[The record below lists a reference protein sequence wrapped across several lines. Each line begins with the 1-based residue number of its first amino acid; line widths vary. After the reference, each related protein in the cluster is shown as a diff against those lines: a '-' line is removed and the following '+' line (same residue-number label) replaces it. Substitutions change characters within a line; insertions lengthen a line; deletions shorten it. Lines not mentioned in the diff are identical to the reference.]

1 MITHDTTVS
10 QWLLDDD
17 FFPVVEYT
25 GPLPFP
31 MALERADTSQTED
44 PYFLLGNYRLLLL
57 PHVSGK
63 YQLIT
68 GERSWGRL
76 NQGKQDN
83 SGANHLFVEWD
94 GQKIDLTDIYQ
105 DTVQVQRNFRCGVG
119 YVIWEY
125 AFSGIVITKKITIRP
140 SLSVTGGQS
149 IMQVDIEIKNDN
161 PQAHQFLLTDVIIA
175 DYEMNYQ
182 QNWPKK
188 VDYKARQKDNN
199 SDFCAV
205 EFETNPR
212 EPFLWKDKNSIAEYE
227 GFPPVLFMGSK
238 DKASIEHNVDAAGN
252 SLQAIHEVN
261 LKGGGVQSFSYQLG
275 FSFEEDYKAE
285 WKAFCEE
292 KTPVAD
298 QWQQVLPTFETDNE
312 RRSELLWHAHTL
324 EALSQ
329 YSRYFQETK
338 TPQGSQYDFLWG
350 LHASVRDHL
359 QHLLPMC
366 YYNPTVAKSA
376 LRYAL
381 KKENARGQVP
391 IMEKGFG
398 YQTDDVYIQSDNQ
411 LFLLHAIN
419 EYLRITGDSEF
430 LYEVLPYYPLES
442 KAEGTVLDHIE
453 KMVLFLRDEIGLG
466 PRGLVRLLNSDW
478 NDDLHFVLANEPFNR
493 MYEKSESH
501 LNTTMAIVMY
511 QQFVQN
517 LSSLKP
523 ADEYTYQIDM
533 LKSIAQTQATV
544 LYENIRKDLG
554 GASFFKRFY
563 WVDQPIG
570 NEEVYMWPQAFGLQI
585 PYLDVE
591 RKAKMIEV
599 VNERLVFPEKAGG
612 RLMEGPLPFV
622 KEHYCKDG
630 CGENG
635 AFWFA
640 PYAQYVIGVAQVDL
654 NLAWELFDRMSLQHI
669 GQAFPDFWL
678 GQWTASDYIN
688 SSISETQGHAYNMPY
703 NAHAHAYPLYTYYRL
718 KELEK

>member
-1 MITHDTTVS
+1 MITQDTTVS
-10 QWLLDDD
+10 RWLLDDD

-31 MALERADTSQTED
+31 MELDRSDTSQTED

-76 NQGKQDN
+76 NLGKEDN
-83 SGANHLFVEWD
+83 SGANHLIVEWD
-94 GQKIDLTDIYQ
+94 GHKIDLTDINQ
-105 DTVQVQRNFRCGVG
+105 DKVQIERNCRCGVG

-125 AFSGIVITKKITIRP
+125 AFNEMVITKKISVRP

-149 IMQVDIEIKNDN
+149 IMQVDIEIKNN
-161 PQAHQFLLTDVIIA
+161 NTHCQQLKVIDAIVA
-175 DYEMNYQ
+175 DYEMHYQ
-182 QNWPKK
+182 QKWPKK
-188 VDYKARQKDNN
+188 VDYGVREVERGV
-199 SDFCAV
+199 DFCAIA
-205 EFETNPR
+205 FEAKPR
-212 EPFLWKDKNSIAEYE
+212 EPFLWKDKDTIAAYE

-238 DKASIEHNVDAAGN
+238 DKTSIEHNANGGAN
-252 SLQAIHEVN
+252 YLQANYEVK
-261 LKGGGVQSFSYQLG
+261 LKGGYKQSFSYQLG
-275 FSFEEDYKAE
+275 FSFDTDYQAQ
-285 WKAFCEE
+285 WNAFCEE
-292 KTPVAD
+292 KTSVAD
-298 QWQQVLPTFETDNE
+298 QWKQVLPEFGLDND
-312 RRSELLWHAHTL
+312 RRSELIWHAHIL
-324 EALSQ
+324 EAMSQ
-329 YSRYFQETK
+329 YSRYFKETK
-338 TPQGSQYDFLWG
+338 TPQGSQYDFWWG

-419 EYLRITGDSEF
+419 EYLRITGDIDF
-430 LYEVLPYYPLES
+430 LFELLPYYPLES

-453 KMVLFLRDEIGLG
+453 KLILFLRDEIGLG

-478 NDDLHFVLANEPFNR
+478 NDDIHFVLAKEPFNR

-511 QQFVQN
+511 QQLAQN
-517 LSSLKP
+517 FSSLTP
-523 ADEYTYQIDM
+523 TDEYTYQVDM

-544 LYENIRKDLG
+544 LYENLMKDIG
-554 GASFFKRFY
+554 SASFFKRFY
-563 WVDQPIG
+563 WVDEPIG
-570 NEEVYMWPQAFGLQI
+570 EEEVYMWPQAFGLQI
-585 PYLDVE
+585 PHLDSE
-591 RKAKMIEV
+591 LKAKMIEV
-599 VNERLVFPEKAGG
+599 VNERLVYPEKAGG
-612 RLMEGPLPFV
+612 RLMEGPLPGV

-630 CGENG
+630 AGENG
-635 AFWFA
+635 GFWFA
-640 PYAQYVIGVAQVDL
+640 PYAQYVIGVAQVNL
-654 NLAWELFDRMSLQHI
+654 SLAWDLFNRMSLRHI
-669 GQAFPDFWL
+669 GQVFPDFWL
-678 GQWTASDYIN
+678 GQWTASDYIDG
-688 SSISETQGHAYNMPY
+688 SLSETEGHAFNMPY

-718 KELEK
+718 KELEG